1 MLKEVD
7 GGRRLIKMAGNVV
20 WRRFADDE
28 GDFSHSCRLAQVWVV
43 WESAPGA
50 CGAVP
55 VLLSVFLPPRPC
67 A

>member
-28 GDFSHSCRLAQVWVV
+28 GGI
-43 WESAPGA
+43 SATVADWFKSG
-50 CGAVP
+50 
-55 VLLSVFLPPRPC
+55 
-67 A
+67 